1 MKLLLIR
8 HGQSVGNAADRIQG
22 LSDEPLTDLGRQQAR
37 ALAYRL
43 QAQQALSAL
52 YTSPLLRA
60 QQTAEIIAAEMGLE
74 VRVVDDLREY
84 DCGAVTG
91 MTWQDVQA
99 HYPEIARR
107 WAEDSW
113 RVPIPGEEGP
123 EAFQRRVVVAMDG
136 IVAAHDGAETV
147 AVVAHGGT
155 LSAYLAGLLEFDF
168 RKRQPWVFA
177 NASLSMV
184 MPRGLRPRVALLND
198 TCHLECDEGR
208 LTLWR
213 SWASESG

>member
-1 MKLLLIR
+1 MLIR
-8 HGQSVGNAADRIQG
+8 HGQSEGNAADRIQG
-22 LSDEPLTDLGRQQAR
+22 LRDEPLTDLGRQQSR

-43 QAQQALSAL
+43 QAQHALSAL
-52 YTSPLLRA
+52 YSSPMLRA
-60 QQTAEIIAAEMGLE
+60 LQTAEIIAAAVGLE
-74 VRVVDDLREY
+74 VQVVDDLREY

-91 MTWQDVQA
+91 MTWQEVQA

-113 RVPIPGEEGP
+113 RVPIPGEEGA
-123 EAFQRRVVVAMDG
+123 EAFQRRVLAAMDG
-136 IVAAHDGAETV
+136 IVAGHDGDETV
-147 AVVAHGGT
+147 AVVTHGGT

-184 MPRGLRPRVALLND
+184 LPRGLRPRLALLND
-198 TCHLECDEGR
+198 TSHLDDHEWR
-208 LTLWR
+208 LPLWR
-213 SWASESG
+213 SWAGESG